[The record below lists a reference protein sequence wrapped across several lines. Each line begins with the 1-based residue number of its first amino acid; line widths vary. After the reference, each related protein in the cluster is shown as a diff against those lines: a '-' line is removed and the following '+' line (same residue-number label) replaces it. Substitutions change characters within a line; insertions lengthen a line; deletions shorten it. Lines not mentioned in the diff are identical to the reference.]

1 MSSPSSDL
9 KALFQLD
16 PEITFLNHGSFGAC
30 PIPVFQVYQDW
41 QRKLE
46 RQPVEFL
53 GRQAPALLHEARAYL
68 ADYLGVQ
75 TDEVVYMSNPTTAA
89 NMVVRSLDL
98 QPGDEILATDQEYG
112 AMVRIWHFIC
122 QQTGARYVSLPIPL
136 PVSTP
141 EQFVEYFWQAVTPR
155 TRVVFISHITSPTGL
170 IFPVAAL
177 CQRAKQAGLISIVD
191 GAHAPGQIEL
201 DLKRIG
207 ADIYIGACHK
217 WLCAPKGSAFLYAHP
232 MIQPRLNPLVVSWG
246 YESEKPSNSQFIDY
260 HEWQG
265 TRDLAAFLSVP
276 AAIRFQAEHDWSAVR
291 LRCHALASEMRQRI
305 ERLTSLE
312 SICPDTPAWFGQMFS
327 TRLPA
332 GTAVDQLKA
341 ILYDEFQIEIPV
353 ISWEGQPMLRVSIQG
368 YNDTLDTERL
378 LAALSSLLFS

>member
-122 QQTGARYVSLPIPL
+122 RQTGARYVSLPIPL

-201 DLKRIG
+201 DLKIIG

-232 MIQPRLNPLVVSWG
+232 RIQPRLNPLVVSWG

-332 GTAVDQLKA
+332 GTPVDQLKA

-378 LAALSSLLFS
+378 LAALSSLLFR